1 MKPVVVV
8 VFVVVVVV
16 VVALA
21 ACAEPHVALH
31 GPTATTTPAERVAM
45 FHALER
51 AGQDTIQISRNN
63 GPYQLAGARLV
74 LGDGT
79 RVELPE
85 DLLPVVPPD
94 SDTARAARASSAVGH
109 RANTWMYIGFGALA
123 ASVITVV
130 AVETERVSIGAPD
143 GYLFAGAALVTG
155 LPFFAARQQRQ
166 EELQLRMQAFT
177 TYTRDLGIK
186 LDVCAHGL
194 EVVPCE
200 APQPIQPPGLAP
212 SLQTPTAVPPQATQ
226 RPAAEPQATPVPAVP
241 PQAQPE
247 SAAQPQTTPAGPAAG
262 AARIRGPAACTA
274 GIRGRAAGGASD
286 AAMKSRARA

>member
-1 MKPVVVV
+1 MKA
-8 VFVVVVVV
+8 VV

-21 ACAEPHVALH
+21 ACAEPHITLH
-31 GPTATTTPAERVAM
+31 GPTAATTPAERVAM

-63 GPYQLAGARLV
+63 GPYQLAGAQLV

-79 RVELPE
+79 RIELPE

-94 SDTARAARASSAVGH
+94 SDTARAARASAAVGH

-123 ASVITVV
+123 ASIVTLV
-130 AVETERVSIGAPD
+130 AVQTGSVNIGVPD
-143 GYLFAGAALVTG
+143 EYLFGGAALVTA

-166 EELQLRMQAFT
+166 EELQLRMQAFS
-177 TYTRDLGIK
+177 TYTRDLGIE

-200 APQPIQPPGLAP
+200 TPQPLQPPGLAP
-212 SLQTPTAVPPQATQ
+212 ES
-226 RPAAEPQATPVPAVP
+226 
-241 PQAQPE
+241 QP
-247 SAAQPQTTPAGPAAG
+247 
-262 AARIRGPAACTA
+262 ARIR
-274 GIRGRAAGGASD
+274 
-286 AAMKSRARA
+286 